1 MKRIDKIWTTSKRK
15 QSFYTCTCINSSSL
29 IRGFFF
35 LHLLQTLFLKKWKY
49 PFIKV
54 ICHPRN
60 SIYIATHLHF
70 FFKMSLSYK
79 HIKIVTQLKISI
91 QKSNNKHIFV
101 VKFKHMD
108 ITYFNNLKKKNIRT
122 VHSLKKTTKS
132 TNAMIHVENMDFKVF
147 LQYSGKK
154 R

>member
-15 QSFYTCTCINSSSL
+15 QSFYTCTCINSSSH
-29 IRGFFF
+29 IRVFFSYSYF
-35 LHLLQTLFLKKWKY
+35 KLYFKKNENILSSKSFVIQEIQ
-49 PFIKV
+49 FISQP
-54 ICHPRN
+54 IF
-60 SIYIATHLHF
+60 IF

-79 HIKIVTQLKISI
+79 HIKIITQLKISI

-108 ITYFNNLKKKNIRT
+108 ITNFNNLKKKILRI

-132 TNAMIHVENMDFKVF
+132 TNAVIHVENMDFKVF
-147 LQYSGKK
+147 LQHSGKK

>member
-1 MKRIDKIWTTSKRK
+1 MTWKEKTKYELLVKGSRVFIHVHVSTVVVTS
-15 QSFYTCTCINSSSL
+15 
-29 IRGFFF
+29 GVFF
-35 LHLLQTLFLKKWKY
+35 LQLLQTLFLKKWKY

-60 SIYIATHLHF
+60 SIYIATHFRF
-70 FFKMSLSYK
+70 FLKMSLSYK

-108 ITYFNNLKKKNIRT
+108 ITNFNNLKKKFYEL
-122 VHSLKKTTKS
+122 S
-132 TNAMIHVENMDFKVF
+132 IHW
-147 LQYSGKK
+147 K
-154 R
+154 RPQNQQM